1 MFHKTQGVVLSATKY
16 NDRFSIAQVFTSD
29 FGRTA
34 YLVPIS
40 KSKKRKINQALF
52 FPLSVINMEVE
63 HFPLRD
69 IHRLKDVQLQF
80 PLYSINLDVV
90 KLSITFFYRS
100 FLQGFYKRRMKIE

>member
-40 KSKKRKINQALF
+40 KSK
-52 FPLSVINMEVE
+52 
-63 HFPLRD
+63 
-69 IHRLKDVQLQF
+69 
-80 PLYSINLDVV
+80 
-90 KLSITFFYRS
+90 
-100 FLQGFYKRRMKIE
+100 